1 MGLAEMGVDYVR
13 ISVTDRCN
21 LRCVFCRPAGDC
33 DFVRPNEIL
42 QIEEIHRTARLL
54 AECGITKFRITGG
67 EPLLR
72 DDLAALIEKLKQVE
86 AIKDL
91 SLTTNGTLLEERV
104 EEMKAAG
111 LGRVNVNLPSME
123 RQNYRKVTGFDCFDK
138 VIGGIHRAIE
148 AGLAPV
154 KLNAVVLRGLNDD
167 QVTALAAM
175 SVQLPVV
182 VRFVEYFAT
191 TPGTLPA
198 SDYVPNR
205 TVRAMIE
212 KRFGRLTQTV
222 VGYGGGP
229 ASYLKIRDSA
239 GSVGFIDSRSSVFC
253 RTCNRLRLTSDGKV
267 KPCLYAAPACDV
279 KRLIRNGASD
289 KEIGSTLRRVLAE
302 KHLFTKL
309 SCFNGGFC
317 MRKVGG

>member
-1 MGLAEMGVDYVR
+1 MKRMGADYVR

-21 LRCVFCRPAGDC
+21 LGCVFCRPAGDC
-33 DFVRPNEIL
+33 DFVRPSEIL
-42 QIEEIHRTARLL
+42 QIEEIYRVVRLL
-54 AECGITKFRITGG
+54 AECGIRKVRITGG

-72 DDLAALIEKLKQVE
+72 DDLTALIKRLSQVE
-86 AIKDL
+86 GIEDL
-91 SLTTNGTLLEERV
+91 SLTTNGTLLEERA

-111 LGRVNVNLPSME
+111 LGRVNVNLPSLE

-138 VIGGIHRAIE
+138 VIRGIHRAME

-154 KLNAVVLRGLNDD
+154 KLNAVILSGLNDD

-175 SVQLPVV
+175 SVQVPVA

-191 TPGTLPA
+191 IEGTMPA
-198 SDYVPNR
+198 SAYVPNSV
-205 TVRAMIE
+205 VRSMIE
-212 KRFGRLTQTV
+212 RRFGRLTQTV

-229 ASYLKIRDSA
+229 ASYLKIGDSA

-253 RTCNRLRLTSDGKV
+253 RTCNRLRLTGDGKV
-267 KPCLYAAPACDV
+267 KPCLYAAPACDI
-279 KRLIRNGASD
+279 KQLIRNGASD
-289 KEIGSTLRRVLAE
+289 KEIGSILRRVLAE

-309 SCFNGGFC
+309 SCFGEEFC